1 MAAIKGWKMYQGKG
15 RCACAGVTVGK
26 ILHIITPVTST
37 SEAAVTYTQDKDQ
50 ELQLLEQALE
60 QSRQE
65 LDALIDKAQA
75 ELGAEQAEIFEI
87 HRMML
92 DDPDICDNIR
102 DTIQNELLT
111 VSCAALK
118 VGEQQ
123 AADFAQLDDD
133 YMKARAAD
141 IKDVT
146 ARIARNARGEQSLV
160 LTEDVVLVADDL

>member
-1 MAAIKGWKMYQGKG
+1 MHYRSSLGIEAKGGGSAVAAIKGWKMYQGKG

-87 HRMML
+87 HR
-92 DDPDICDNIR
+92 
-102 DTIQNELLT
+102 
-111 VSCAALK
+111 
-118 VGEQQ
+118 
-123 AADFAQLDDD
+123 
-133 YMKARAAD
+133 
-141 IKDVT
+141 
-146 ARIARNARGEQSLV
+146 
-160 LTEDVVLVADDL
+160 